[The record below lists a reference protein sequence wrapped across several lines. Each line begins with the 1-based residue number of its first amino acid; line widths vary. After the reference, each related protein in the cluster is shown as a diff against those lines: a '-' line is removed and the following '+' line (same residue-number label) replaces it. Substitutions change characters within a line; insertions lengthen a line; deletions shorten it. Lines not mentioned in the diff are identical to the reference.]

1 MRLLFERQK
10 KGWIIIKVKIKLGTV
25 NDAVL
30 FSARCNEYKN
40 YDIDYVFG
48 KYTVDAK
55 SLMGILSIGLDHECI
70 VELHSNDEKLNTK
83 FEKEMK
89 LWIVKEKK
97 GEQINED

>member
-1 MRLLFERQK
+1 MRLLFEWQK

-55 SLMGILSIGLDHECI
+55 SLMGILSIGLDHECA
-70 VELHSNDEKLNTK
+70 VELHSNDDEKLNNK
-83 FEKEMK
+83 FEKDMK
-89 LWIVKEKK
+89 LWIVKEMD
-97 GEQINED
+97 GE

>member
-1 MRLLFERQK
+1 MRLLFEWQK

-55 SLMGILSIGLDHECI
+55 SLMGILSIGLDHECA

-83 FEKEMK
+83 FEKDMK

-97 GEQINED
+97 GE